1 MRPWRKQTRA
11 GFLPV
16 FLASMLATFLSGIL
30 RMLFVLAV
38 PVVAL
43 MWFGQPALRFQYW
56 WHGSE
61 AYPIYDRCL
70 YVALDGWH
78 TVTPGYGGS
87 AEACPLIR
95 FVPADILKLIWG

>member
-1 MRPWRKQTRA
+1 MRLRRKDPRA

-16 FLASMLATFLSGIL
+16 FFASILATFLSSIL

-38 PVVAL
+38 PVIAL

-61 AYPIYDRCL
+61 AYPTYDRCL
-70 YVALDGWH
+70 YIALDGWH
-78 TVTPGYGGS
+78 MVTPGYGGNAGS
-87 AEACPLIR
+87 CPLIL
-95 FVPADILKLIWG
+95 FVPADIPKLIWG